1 MYVYTFIYNIYE
13 IYKLYTVETEM
24 SKITTVEIWQR
35 KLSQI
40 DLKIKNKLKSLL
52 KCSEVDS

>member
-1 MYVYTFIYNIYE
+1 MYTFIYNIYE